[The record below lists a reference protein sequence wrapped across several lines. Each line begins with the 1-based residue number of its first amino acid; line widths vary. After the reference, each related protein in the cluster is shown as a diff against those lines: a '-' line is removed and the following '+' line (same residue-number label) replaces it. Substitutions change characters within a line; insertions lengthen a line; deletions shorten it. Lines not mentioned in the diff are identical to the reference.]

1 MADPTPHDRPLSVE
15 EYLAF
20 ERSSPARHEYVDGY
34 VYAMSGPSRRHSRI
48 AMNVGARLWAA
59 ARGGPCRVHQA
70 EIKLRIGRNFYYP
83 DGMVACGPEPDDPY
97 VEDAPCLAVEVT
109 SPSTAR
115 TDRREKATAYTAL
128 PSLGAY
134 LVVDQGRRLVDR
146 HWHDD
151 AGWHRV
157 TLVGHGTIVL
167 PCPALTLTLDEIYE
181 GVEFPPP
188 EETRRVREE
197 AEAYR

>member
-1 MADPTPHDRPLSVE
+1 MADPVPHDRPLSVE

-20 ERSSPARHEYVDGY
+20 ELSSPARHEFVDGY

-115 TDRREKATAYTAL
+115 TDRREKVTAYTTL

-134 LVVDQGRRLVDR
+134 LVVDQDRRLVDR
-146 HWHDD
+146 HWRDD
-151 AGWHRV
+151 AGWHRE
-157 TLVGHGTIVL
+157 TLVGHGAIAL

-188 EETRRVREE
+188 EEARRVREE